1 MPNKV
6 IEQALKIADC
16 FKNKVRNRIKV
27 AIANTKGFHIQHNI
41 TECKSRI
48 KALPVYRMLILTLKK

>member
-16 FKNKVRNRIKV
+16 FKNKGRNRMKV
-27 AIANTKGFHIQHNI
+27 ETANTREFHIQYN
-41 TECKSRI
+41 
-48 KALPVYRMLILTLKK
+48 RM